1 MKIIVMKSKRTYYE
15 SAKDEVDLLES
26 VREQD
31 DFDPLRAVQLLN
43 YFTIDSANGTHFV
56 MVFEVLGPN
65 LYKFLMKVQ

>member
-1 MKIIVMKSKRTYYE
+1 MKSKRTYYE

-43 YFTIDSANGTHFV
+43 YFTIDSTNGTHFV

-65 LYKFLMKVQ
+65 LYKFLMKVR

>member
-1 MKIIVMKSKRTYYE
+1 MKSKRTYYE

-31 DFDPLRAVQLLN
+31 DFDPTRAVQLLN
-43 YFTIDSANGTHFV
+43 YFTIDSVNGTHFV

-65 LYKFLMKVQ
+65 LYKFLMKVR